1 MYVFIDDSGDPG
13 FKFDKGSSRFF
24 VIACCVFETAEAA
37 ELTSERFRSMLRQFL
52 SRDKAEFK
60 FSRSRQDIH
69 RLLLAEL
76 VGLPFHIHAVL
87 IDKRAMVPH
96 LGDRGPGDLYRS
108 AIARTL
114 SSVQYSPSGLVVFLD
129 GRGDKSYIQGT
140 RVLFSQ
146 QLSRHGDNRIRKLRS
161 IDSRSSPLIQLADLF
176 AGTIR
181 RSADESDG
189 LYRRLLEPYLSGGAL
204 TIEKVH

>member
-37 ELTSERFRSMLRQFL
+37 ELTSERFRSILRQFL

-87 IDKRAMVPH
+87 IDKRAMVPN
-96 LGDRGPGDLYRS
+96 LGDLGPGDLYRS

-114 SSVQYSPSGLVVFLD
+114 SSVQYSPSGLMVFLD

-140 RVLFSQ
+140 RALFSQ
-146 QLSRHGDNRIRKLRS
+146 QLSSHGDNRIRKLRS

-181 RSADESDG
+181 RSADESDRF
-189 LYRRLLEPYLSGGAL
+189 YRRLLEPYLNGGAL